1 MLNFLRFDEVD
12 YFLSLP
18 KLPLITKLE
27 QSDPLI
33 ENTVNKL
40 RLWSNFS
47 AAQQCNSSKCC
58 GNFTPTRLF
67 I

>member
-1 MLNFLRFDEVD
+1 MLNFFRFDEVD
-12 YFLSLP
+12 YSLFLP
-18 KLPLITKLE
+18 KLPLVTKLE

-40 RLWSNFS
+40 RLWLNFL
-47 AAQQCNSSKCC
+47 AVQQCNISKCC

>member
-12 YFLSLP
+12 YSLSLL
-18 KLPLITKLE
+18 KLPLVTKLE
-27 QSDPLI
+27 QNDPSV
-33 ENTVNKL
+33 ENALNKL